1 MRSGN
6 PAHSFHQS
14 LARVLLRC
22 VLVVL
27 VITPALAAAQS
38 AMETRIIDTLGGES
52 LIPVIQPMLA
62 EGGRISHYRGRLV
75 IRSTPENLA
84 EISALIADIDQPPR
98 PVRITL
104 RRHAS
109 SSDSQ
114 RDAGV
119 RIEADRDGRVDARVQ
134 ASRRDSARERQDDYH
149 ITTLDGHEAF
159 IDRGQLLQ
167 LAGYAPGS
175 REILPLLQGIAV
187 RPRLLPDGR
196 VQLDISQRFDER
208 HSSGQLETQSAQSTL
223 LLHPAQWQAL
233 GSLQQDD
240 AMMAP
245 GHHSDSTGQINLE
258 VRVEFTP

>member
-6 PAHSFHQS
+6 PVQS
-14 LARVLLRC
+14 HRQCLARALLGSMLVLL
-22 VLVVL
+22 
-27 VITPALAAAQS
+27 VIAPPLAAAQS

-52 LIPVIQPMLA
+52 LIPLIQPMLA

-114 RDAGV
+114 REAGV
-119 RIEADRDGRVDARVQ
+119 QIEADRDGRVDARVQ
-134 ASRRDSARERQDDYH
+134 ASRRDSARQRQDDYH

-196 VQLDISQRFDER
+196 VQLEISQRFDER
-208 HSSGQLETQSAQSTL
+208 HPGGPADTQTAQSTL
-223 LLHPAQWQAL
+223 LLTPAQWQPL
-233 GSLQQDD
+233 GRLDQDTADRSMAGRTEHTSQISLD
-240 AMMAP
+240 
-245 GHHSDSTGQINLE
+245 
-258 VRVEFTP
+258 VRVDLPH

>member
-6 PAHSFHQS
+6 PVQS
-14 LARVLLRC
+14 HRQCLARALLGSMLVLL
-22 VLVVL
+22 
-27 VITPALAAAQS
+27 VIAPPLAAAQS

-52 LIPVIQPMLA
+52 LIPLIQPMLA

-114 RDAGV
+114 REAGV

-134 ASRRDSARERQDDYH
+134 ASRRDSARQRQDDYH

-196 VQLDISQRFDER
+196 VQLEISQRFDER
-208 HSSGQLETQSAQSTL
+208 HPGGPADTQTAQSTL
-223 LLHPAQWQAL
+223 LLAPAQWQPL
-233 GSLQQDD
+233 GRLDQDMAGRSMAERNEHTSQISLD
-240 AMMAP
+240 
-245 GHHSDSTGQINLE
+245 
-258 VRVEFTP
+258 VRVDLPH